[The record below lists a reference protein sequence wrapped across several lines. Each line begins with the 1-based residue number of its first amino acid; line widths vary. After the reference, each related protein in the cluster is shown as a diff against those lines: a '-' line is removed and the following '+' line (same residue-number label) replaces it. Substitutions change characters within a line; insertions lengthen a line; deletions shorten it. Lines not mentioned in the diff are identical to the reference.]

1 MRGAREHESKGLEK
15 FLKKVLDKE
24 SAVWYNRDPTAKRCV
39 PCKLN
44 NVKKKHEAPEEDRVL
59 FSREIGKGPRR
70 NFFEAW
76 KSFNKMIWTSWI
88 ACTDTILL
96 RV

>member
-44 NVKKKHEAPEEDRVL
+44 NVKKKHEAPEKDLRSFLKSQDLERL
-59 FSREIGKGPRR
+59 LT
-70 NFFEAW
+70 NFFEAME
-76 KSFNKMIWTSWI
+76 SFNKMI
-88 ACTDTILL
+88 
-96 RV
+96 

>member
-1 MRGAREHESKGLEK
+1 MRGARGHESKGLEK

-24 SAVWYNRDPTAKRCV
+24 SAVWYNLDPAAERRV

-59 FSREIGKGPRR
+59 FSLKRLRRALDEISLKLGRASIR
-70 NFFEAW
+70 
-76 KSFNKMIWTSWI
+76 
-88 ACTDTILL
+88 
-96 RV
+96 